1 MHYRIGLDLGIAS
14 VGWAVL
20 EDDYMGNP
28 KRIVKLGAR
37 IFDSAEN
44 PKDGSSL
51 ALNRR
56 EARETRRRLRRRN
69 HRIKRTKNLLEKYN
83 IMTTKEIE
91 DMYAT
96 YKFQFN
102 PYELRVKGLDEKLTN
117 SELSRILI
125 SFVKRRGYKSNSK
138 SEETNDKEMGKLLT
152 ATKENELLM
161 KEKGY
166 RTVGEMY
173 LKDEKFKM
181 QMPDGRILLKVRN
194 TTDDYKNT
202 PLRKLLLDEIKQIL
216 NKQKELNVNI
226 TSDFIDEYINI
237 FTSQRNFDD
246 GPGQP
251 SIYAGNQIEKMLGK
265 CTFEK
270 EENRAAKA
278 TYTFEYFKLLQDINH
293 IKIEKHIINETGK
306 KEVLKRP
313 LTEDERNLIINLA
326 KTKVTLTYASLRTA
340 LNLEDNERFNMI
352 HYKATNVFS
361 EEINKEAEKENSRNL
376 KATIK

>member
-1 MHYRIGLDLGIAS
+1 MNYRIGLDLGIAS
-14 VGWAVL
+14 VGWAIL
-20 EDDYMGNP
+20 EDDYTGKP
-28 KRIVKLGAR
+28 RRIVKLGAR

-91 DMYAT
+91 NMYAT

-181 QMPDGRILLKVRN
+181 QMPDGKINYIHIRYV
-194 TTDDYKNT
+194 
-202 PLRKLLLDEIKQIL
+202 
-216 NKQKELNVNI
+216 KELIWLV
-226 TSDFIDEYINI
+226 S
-237 FTSQRNFDD
+237 S
-246 GPGQP
+246 
-251 SIYAGNQIEKMLGK
+251 
-265 CTFEK
+265 
-270 EENRAAKA
+270 
-278 TYTFEYFKLLQDINH
+278 
-293 IKIEKHIINETGK
+293 
-306 KEVLKRP
+306 
-313 LTEDERNLIINLA
+313 
-326 KTKVTLTYASLRTA
+326 
-340 LNLEDNERFNMI
+340 
-352 HYKATNVFS
+352 
-361 EEINKEAEKENSRNL
+361 
-376 KATIK
+376 